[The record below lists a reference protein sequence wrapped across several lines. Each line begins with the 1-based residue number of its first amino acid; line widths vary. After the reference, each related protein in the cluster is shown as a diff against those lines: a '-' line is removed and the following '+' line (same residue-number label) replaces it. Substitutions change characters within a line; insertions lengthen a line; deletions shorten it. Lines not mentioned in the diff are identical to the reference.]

1 MGAMPAE
8 TRTASRFVQTLRA
21 LAAPRRAVPLALVGA
36 SLLATEWLASASPRA
51 LLLDAIL
58 LAAFCVCAPALWR
71 ALFAERR
78 DSAPHRIAS
87 TESHRAVSFGAAAGA
102 WALYA
107 VAAIAIIGG
116 LAVLLPPLLG
126 VRFTYVSEPRSLG
139 VLIVLFLV
147 GGWGLGR
154 DIELEAGVAR
164 ERARAEQLAIDA
176 EHAQIVAL
184 RAQLDPHFLFN
195 TLNAIAEW
203 CREDPIV
210 AERATLDLA
219 ALLRAVFDAL
229 RSPGWSLAREV
240 ALLEQLAALYAVRDP
255 LRYVFRFDIDPATT
269 SQQVPPLVLL
279 PLFENAI
286 KHGPAAGN
294 RGTVR
299 LLARSDDGATAI
311 EVHNPGT
318 FGARREGS
326 SGLASVE
333 RRLALTYGSAVRL
346 VIRSADG
353 DSCVAL
359 RLPISQSAPRERAEV
374 TP

>member
-1 MGAMPAE
+1 MRAMPAE
-8 TRTASRFVQTLRA
+8 TRTASRFWQTLRA
-21 LAAPRRAVPLALVGA
+21 LAAPRRAVPLGLVGV

-71 ALFAERR
+71 ALFAERQG
-78 DSAPHRIAS
+78 SAPHRIAPNAG
-87 TESHRAVSFGAAAGA
+87 HRAASFGASAGT

-107 VAAIAIIGG
+107 LAAIAIIGG

-139 VLIVLFLV
+139 VLVVLFLV

-229 RSPGWSLAREV
+229 QSPGWSLAREV
-240 ALLEQLAALYAVRDP
+240 TLLEQLAALYAVRDP
-255 LRYVFRFDIDPATT
+255 GRYVFQFDVDTT
-269 SQQVPPLVLL
+269 TTAQQVPPLVLL

-294 RGTVR
+294 SGTVR
-299 LLARSDDGATAI
+299 FVVRSDDGAAAI
-311 EVHNPGT
+311 EVHNPGA
-318 FGARREGS
+318 FGTRREGG

-346 VIRSADG
+346 TIRSADG
-353 DSCVAL
+353 QSCVAL
-359 RLPISQSAPRERAEV
+359 RLPSSQSAPRDRAEL

>member
-1 MGAMPAE
+1 MRYDFPMPSAE
-8 TRTASRFVQTLRA
+8 TYRASRFEQTLRA
-21 LAAPRRAVPLALVGA
+21 LAAPRRAVPLGLVGV

-58 LAAFCVCAPALWR
+58 LAAFCACAPALWR
-71 ALFAERR
+71 ALFAEGRR
-78 DSAPHRIAS
+78 SVLAH
-87 TESHRAVSFGAAAGA
+87 AGA
-102 WALYA
+102 WAVYA
-107 VAAIAIIGG
+107 VAAGAIIGG

-139 VLIVLFLV
+139 VLVVLFLV

-154 DIELEAGVAR
+154 DIELEAGVTR
-164 ERARAEQLAIDA
+164 ERARAEQLEIDA
-176 EHAQIVAL
+176 EQAQIVAL

-219 ALLRAVFDAL
+219 ALLRTIFDAL
-229 RSPGWSLAREV
+229 QSPGWSLAREV

-255 LRYVFRFDIDPATT
+255 SRYVFRFDVDAAATARH
-269 SQQVPPLVLL
+269 VPPLVLL

-294 RGTVR
+294 GGTVR
-299 LLARSDDGATAI
+299 LRVRSEDDGATAI

-318 FGARREGS
+318 FGARREGG

-333 RRLALTYGSAVRL
+333 RRLALTYGSDVRL
-346 VIRSADG
+346 TIRSADG
-353 DSCVAL
+353 QSCVAL
-359 RLPISQSAPRERAEV
+359 RLPMSPAETLHAAPQRAEA
-374 TP
+374 TS